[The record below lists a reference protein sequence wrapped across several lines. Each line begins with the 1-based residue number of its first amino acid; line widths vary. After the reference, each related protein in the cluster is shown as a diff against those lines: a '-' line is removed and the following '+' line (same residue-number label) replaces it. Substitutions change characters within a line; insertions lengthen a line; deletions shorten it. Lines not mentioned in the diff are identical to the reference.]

1 MSALSERK
9 IAIVRTLV
17 ESAPDRVV
25 GSLRQA
31 LAETVDTGALG
42 GVKRL
47 VEVEVHERT
56 LRNTVLQPVAPMC
69 VGAGHDPHRLTFPS
83 RTLALLWRGLRAA
96 DDDELISVVR
106 NLVEDNAAAHAVVA
120 AEDKLTALTAAGL
133 RRREQPDFRAAA
145 ELCDQARPGGADLL
159 AACLDI
165 APVVRRSTQRL
176 PEWLAH
182 PGGETSAGARLAY
195 RDACAVDDDAGPRF
209 FEMLSAQMAHPWMVL
224 RVISAVMDKP
234 TERYLADSEMAGFG
248 ESLLSDIDEALA
260 SIGRLQPDAGPPAGR
275 SAAKLAELVVQQI
288 TEIETCVNLEREHGW
303 GHRVHSQRAGL
314 AGVVEGRLREAE
326 KATMDAL
333 PVQSAR
339 NHRVRRPSPRLAVP
353 PEDRLVTRAITLLSF
368 SDELRTTANYGGFS
382 SARNK
387 MVERLGE
394 YIDHY
399 VDEVVDLIR
408 TDEVEEVQIA
418 AAYLEHAAVFSQL
431 IRGDKAGEIVRRRAH
446 AVLHAE
452 PSHHRT
458 D

>member
-31 LAETVDTGALG
+31 LAETVDNSALG

-47 VEVEVHERT
+47 VEVEVYERT
-56 LRNTVLQPVAPMC
+56 LRNAVLQPIAPMC
-69 VGAGHDPHRLTFPS
+69 VGGGDDPHKLTFPS
-83 RTLALLWRGLRAA
+83 RVLGLLWRGLRAV
-96 DDDELISVVR
+96 DDDELITVVR
-106 NLVEDNAAAHAVVA
+106 NAAENDTPAHTVTA
-120 AEDKLTALTAAGL
+120 AEDQLTALTAAGL
-133 RRREQPDFRAAA
+133 RAREQADFRATA
-145 ELCDQARPGGADLL
+145 ELCDQVRPGGAELL

-182 PGGETSAGARLAY
+182 PGGETAAGARVAY

-209 FEMLSAQMAHPWMVL
+209 FEMLSAQMAYPWMVL

-234 TERYLADSEMAGFG
+234 NERYLADSEMAGFG

-260 SIGRLQPDAGPPAGR
+260 TIGGLQADAGPQAAR

-288 TEIETCVNLEREHGW
+288 MEIETCVDLEREHGW
-303 GHRVHSQRAGL
+303 GHRIHKQRASL

-333 PVQSAR
+333 PVQTAR
-339 NHRVRRPSPRLAVP
+339 NHRVRRPVPRLGVP
-353 PEDRLVTRAITLLSF
+353 ADDRLAARAVTLLSF
-368 SDELRTTANYGGFS
+368 SDELHTTANYGGFS

-399 VDEVVDLIR
+399 VDEVVDLIK
-408 TDEVEEVQIA
+408 TGEVDDVAIA
-418 AAYLEHAAVFSQL
+418 TAYLEHAAVFSQL
-431 IRGDKAGEIVRRRAH
+431 IRGGKAGEIVRRRAH
-446 AVLHAE
+446 AALH
-452 PSHHRT
+452 H
-458 D
+458 DG